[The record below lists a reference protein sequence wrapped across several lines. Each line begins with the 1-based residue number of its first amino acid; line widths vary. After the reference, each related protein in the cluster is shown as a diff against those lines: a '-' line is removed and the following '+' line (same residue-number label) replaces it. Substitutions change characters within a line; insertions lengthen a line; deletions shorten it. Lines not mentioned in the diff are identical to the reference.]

1 MKDRVS
7 AGIGLGVLAYSLF
20 ATHDAA
26 NKWLVGVMPIWEV
39 MFCRSI
45 MIVTLVLV
53 ISRGRVVT
61 QALATPLKKQL
72 LLRSALTLVAWLLYY
87 TAARDMSLAQ
97 LMTLYF
103 SSPLMTMVLAVPL
116 LGERVTAARWGCA
129 AIGFA
134 GVLVASDPFGVRF
147 SLAAGLVL
155 MASAMW
161 GYAIILMRQISRR
174 ESSMVQMLYQNLLF
188 FVVTSGLMLVSA
200 RVPVGVEIWLLMG
213 IGVFGGL
220 GQYLLFEGARLAPAS
235 VMSTVEYT
243 GLVWAF
249 LLGYLVWG
257 DFPSTAVWCGAG
269 LISLSGVLLVVSE
282 RWGRVRH

>member
-1 MKDRVS
+1 
-7 AGIGLGVLAYSLF
+7 
-20 ATHDAA
+20 
-26 NKWLVGVMPIWEV
+26 
-39 MFCRSI
+39 
-45 MIVTLVLV
+45 
-53 ISRGRVVT
+53 
-61 QALATPLKKQL
+61 
-72 LLRSALTLVAWLLYY
+72 
-87 TAARDMSLAQ
+87 
-97 LMTLYF
+97 
-103 SSPLMTMVLAVPL
+103 
-116 LGERVTAARWGCA
+116 
-129 AIGFA
+129 
-134 GVLVASDPFGVRF
+134 
-147 SLAAGLVL
+147 
-155 MASAMW
+155 
-161 GYAIILMRQISRR
+161 
-174 ESSMVQMLYQNLLF
+174 MVQMLYQNLLV
-188 FVVTSGLMLVSA
+188 FVVTSGLMVVSA